1 MKNKK
6 INFFLIFALSL
17 AALAAFNMSINSGK
31 NVISNISLEN
41 VEALAQETS
50 VPDCV
55 PARGFCC
62 KNGISAERLS
72 VEF

>member
-50 VPDCV
+50 VPDCM
-55 PARGFCC
+55 PTKGFCYV
-62 KNGISAERLS
+62 NGIKTNHIAIE
-72 VEF
+72 